1 MQHCSGVRVN
11 RAVARFGPNPAWK
24 DQGVARTLIVV
35 GDATSGGGRVITGSP
50 ATDIEGKPVARV
62 GDKATCP
69 RHQVVASIVS
79 GDSTLVFEG
88 QPVARDGDRLSC
100 GCSLIAGQQS
110 LVFVDAG
117 GGGADSGPVAQ
128 TAQAAGAVSP
138 AALAPAAPM
147 ADKAPVCE
155 ACLLAGARSGAT
167 FLGR

>member
-1 MQHCSGVRVN
+1 M
-11 RAVARFGPNPAWK
+11 
-24 DQGVARTLIVV
+24 ARTLIVV

-69 RHQVVASIVS
+69 KHQVVASIVS

-100 GCSLIAGQQS
+100 GCSLIAGKQS

-117 GGGADSGPVAQ
+117 GGGGAGSGPVAQ
-128 TAQAAGAVSP
+128 TAQAAGATSP
-138 AALAPAAPM
+138 AALAPAAPT

-155 ACLLAGARSGAT
+155 ACLLAGARSGTT

>member
-1 MQHCSGVRVN
+1 M
-11 RAVARFGPNPAWK
+11 
-24 DQGVARTLIVV
+24 ARTLIVV
-35 GDATSGGGRVITGSP
+35 GDATTGGGRVITGSP
-50 ATDIEGKPVARV
+50 TTDIEGKPVARV

-79 GDSTLVFEG
+79 GDSTLMFEG

-117 GGGADSGPVAQ
+117 GGGGGADSGPA
-128 TAQAAGAVSP
+128 AQAVQAASGVAP
-138 AALAPAAPM
+138 AALVPAVPM

-155 ACLLAGARSGAT
+155 ACLLAGAHSGAT

>member
-1 MQHCSGVRVN
+1 
-11 RAVARFGPNPAWK
+11 
-24 DQGVARTLIVV
+24 LIVV
-35 GDATSGGGRVITGSP
+35 GDATSSGGRVITGSP
-50 ATDIEGKPVARV
+50 ATDIEAKPVARV

-69 RHQVVASIVS
+69 KHQVVASIVS

-88 QPVARDGDRLSC
+88 QPVARDGDKLSC

-117 GGGADSGPVAQ
+117 GGAGSGPVAQ
-128 TAQAAGAVSP
+128 TAQAAGATSP

>member
-1 MQHCSGVRVN
+1 M
-11 RAVARFGPNPAWK
+11 
-24 DQGVARTLIVV
+24 ARTLIVV

-62 GDKATCP
+62 GDTATCP

-88 QPVARDGDRLSC
+88 QPVARDGDKLSC

-117 GGGADSGPVAQ
+117 GGGGADSGPVAQ
-128 TAQAAGAVSP
+128 TAQAAGATSP

-147 ADKAPVCE
+147 AEKAPVCE